1 MLFTH
6 NKIILITIKI
16 KDMKTLN
23 TLILALTLIVF
34 TTTAQ
39 NHLTEQNK
47 EDFVKYSPKNNP
59 TTLSNWDD
67 MFGEY
72 NEYKNKILPLVIDSK
87 HIDHVLENKG
97 EFLDIVLPFFNNS
110 ELELELVKKEIAL
123 DGFQLVTQNEN
134 GVFTRDNYQPGF
146 VSYKIESGD
155 PMVSGIITYYKGRV
169 QAVIKNGTEVFE
181 LTRIDPKRENNLPGN
196 LYMLVNVADSP
207 FETPLVCTAEM
218 LDEDH
223 GIHELM
229 EADHDHGMRTGGNVC
244 VNVAVEIDYF
254 TRSTFS
260 SSDDA
265 VDWALGILTA
275 VGEIYE
281 EEVNISIVSDYAFVW
296 ETEDPYNSYVEQSTD
311 MLYSIKD
318 KWNDDENFELVNRD
332 LVHLFTKRTN
342 TGTGGIAFVN
352 GAGNTNYGFG
362 FSSSLTSDMEY
373 ADVPAPFYHWN
384 LLVVSHE
391 IGHNFGSMHTQWCGW
406 SGGPLSNCVD
416 LEESV
421 PGECDP
427 YVNNPSPSIGTIMSY
442 CHTWSQ
448 SQGGGITMK
457 FEQQVKD
464 VIMNKAISMQLD
476 VCEDEDQEN
485 EQIVAGCIDEIACNY
500 NSLANQSDGSC
511 TYSEE
516 YYDCD
521 GHCISDIDNDGICDE
536 LDNCVNEWNADQTD
550 LNENGVGDRCEDFLP
565 LEELE
570 ELALVK
576 MFPNPSEGI
585 INITFNNNQAKDIN
599 VSIYNIVGNRIACG
613 YPDIFDDKITFDL
626 STESKGLYTV
636 VLTTDNQVITK
647 PIVLR

>member
-6 NKIILITIKI
+6 NKIILITTKI

-39 NHLTEQNK
+39 NNLTEQNK

-97 EFLDIVLPFFNNS
+97 ESLDIVLPFFNNS

-229 EADHDHGMRTGGNVC
+229 EDDHDHGMRTGGNVC

-318 KWNDDENFELVNRD
+318 KWNDDENFESVNRD

-427 YVNNPSPSIGTIMSY
+427 YVNNPAPSIGTIMSY

-626 STESKGLYTV
+626 STEAKGLYTV

>member
-1 MLFTH
+1 
-6 NKIILITIKI
+6 
-16 KDMKTLN
+16 
-23 TLILALTLIVF
+23 
-34 TTTAQ
+34 
-39 NHLTEQNK
+39 
-47 EDFVKYSPKNNP
+47 
-59 TTLSNWDD
+59 
-67 MFGEY
+67 
-72 NEYKNKILPLVIDSK
+72 
-87 HIDHVLENKG
+87 
-97 EFLDIVLPFFNNS
+97 
-110 ELELELVKKEIAL
+110 
-123 DGFQLVTQNEN
+123 
-134 GVFTRDNYQPGF
+134 
-146 VSYKIESGD
+146 
-155 PMVSGIITYYKGRV
+155 MVSGIITYYKGRV

-318 KWNDDENFELVNRD
+318 KWNDDENFEFVNRD

-427 YVNNPSPSIGTIMSY
+427 YVNNPAPSIGTIMSY

-626 STESKGLYTV
+626 STEAKGLYTV

>member
-39 NHLTEQNK
+39 NNLTEQNK

-97 EFLDIVLPFFNNS
+97 ESLDIVLPFFNNS

-229 EADHDHGMRTGGNVC
+229 EDDHDHGMRTGGNVC

-311 MLYSIKD
+311 MLYSIKN
-318 KWNDDENFELVNRD
+318 KWNDDENFESVNRD

-427 YVNNPSPSIGTIMSY
+427 YVNNPAPSIGTIMSY

-626 STESKGLYTV
+626 STEAKGLYTV

>member
-39 NHLTEQNK
+39 NNLTEQNK

-97 EFLDIVLPFFNNS
+97 ESLDIVLPFFNNS

-318 KWNDDENFELVNRD
+318 KWNDDENFESVNRD

-406 SGGPLSNCVD
+406 SGGPLNNCVD

-626 STESKGLYTV
+626 STEAKGLYTV

>member
-39 NHLTEQNK
+39 NNLTEQNK

-97 EFLDIVLPFFNNS
+97 ESLDIVLPFFNNS

-260 SSDDA
+260 SSDEA

-318 KWNDDENFELVNRD
+318 KWNDDENFESVNRD

-427 YVNNPSPSIGTIMSY
+427 YVNNPAPSIGTIMSY

-585 INITFNNNQAKDIN
+585 INITFNNDQAKDIN
-599 VSIYNIVGNRIACG
+599 VSIYNVVGNRIACG

-626 STESKGLYTV
+626 STEAKGLYTV
-636 VLTTDNQVITK
+636 VLTTENQVITK

>member
-39 NHLTEQNK
+39 NNLTEQNK

-97 EFLDIVLPFFNNS
+97 ESLDIVLPFFNNS

-229 EADHDHGMRTGGNVC
+229 EDDHDHGMRTGGNVC

-318 KWNDDENFELVNRD
+318 KWNDDENFESVDRD

-427 YVNNPSPSIGTIMSY
+427 YVNNPAPSIGTIMSY

-626 STESKGLYTV
+626 STEAKGLYTV

-647 PIVLR
+647 PIILR

>member
-1 MLFTH
+1 
-6 NKIILITIKI
+6 
-16 KDMKTLN
+16 MKTLN
-23 TLILALTLIVF
+23 TLLLALTLIVF

-39 NHLTEQNK
+39 NHLNEQNK
-47 EDFVKYSPKNNP
+47 GDFVKYSPKNSP
-59 TTLSNWDD
+59 TTLSNWND

-72 NEYKNKILPLVIDSK
+72 VNYRNKIVPLVIDSK
-87 HIDHVLENKG
+87 HIDYVLENKG
-97 EFLDIVLPFFNNS
+97 ESFEIVLPFFNDS
-110 ELELELVKKEIAL
+110 ELKLELVKKDIAL
-123 DGFQLVTQNEN
+123 DGFQIVTQTEN
-134 GVFTRDNYQPGF
+134 GIFKRENYEPGF

-155 PMVSGIITYYKGRV
+155 PMISGIINYYKGRV
-169 QAVIKNGTEVFE
+169 QAVIKNGSEVFE
-181 LTRIDPKRENNLPGN
+181 LTRIEPKRENNFPNN

-207 FETPLVCTAEM
+207 FDIPLVCTADM

-318 KWNDDENFELVNRD
+318 KWNDDENFESVDRD

-352 GAGNTNYGFG
+352 GAGSTNYGFG
-362 FSSSLTSDMEY
+362 FSGGLTSDMEY

-427 YVNNPSPSIGTIMSY
+427 YINNPTPSIGTIMSY

-476 VCEDEDQEN
+476 VCEDEGQEN
-485 EQIVAGCIDEIACNY
+485 EQIVAGCIDEVACNY

-521 GHCISDIDNDGICDE
+521 GHCISDIDNDGVCDE

-585 INITFNNNQAKDIN
+585 LNISFNNNQAKDIY
-599 VSIYNIVGNRIACG
+599 VSIYNVVGNRIACG

-626 STESKGLYTV
+626 SSEARGIYTV
-636 VLTTDNQVITK
+636 VLTTDSQVISK